1 MIFGIGGNPPFIGFR
16 AHLFPVAVFRLRAMR
31 MRLTAVSL
39 AVLLAALLVAAGA
52 GAAMVGIYRNGMATT
67 AQRAQLVK
75 LSGRSCARGGSEQA
89 LRITIGKRTSGCSY
103 RTPVLG
109 RDLEVS
115 ASERLSSAT
124 PKGLQRK
131 VFLGLVLR
139 TGGGAG
145 YQLAVYPAQ
154 QKVQLRKSLP
164 GGKVEYLAIAKAQSA
179 VKGLDKANDLRFSAI
194 NVASGPEKG
203 QCHLLAYVGGKLV
216 AEATDP
222 GAAELSGGFSGVAIG
237 SASNATGTVAS
248 VDNVVV
254 RVPSPF

>member
-1 MIFGIGGNPPFIGFR
+1 MKVRF
-16 AHLFPVAVFRLRAMR
+16 
-31 MRLTAVSL
+31 TAVSL
-39 AVLLAALLVAAGA
+39 AVLLTAPAFAAGA
-52 GAAMVGIYRNGMATT
+52 GAAVVGIYSNPMTTT

-103 RTPVLG
+103 RTPVVG
-109 RDLEVS
+109 RDLEIA
-115 ASERLSSAT
+115 ASERLLSAT

-131 VFLGLVLR
+131 VFLGLILR

-154 QKVQLRKSLP
+154 QKVQLRKNLP
-164 GGKVEYLAIAKAQSA
+164 GGKVKYLAIARSQSS
-179 VKGLDKANDLRFSAI
+179 VQGLNRANDLRLSAI
-194 NVASGPEKG
+194 DVASGPEKG

-222 GAAELSGGFSGVAIG
+222 GAAELSGGASGVAIG
-237 SASNATGTVAS
+237 SASNANGAVAS
-248 VDNVVV
+248 VDDVMV

>member
-1 MIFGIGGNPPFIGFR
+1 
-16 AHLFPVAVFRLRAMR
+16 MR
-31 MRLTAVSL
+31 MRLTAALL
-39 AVLLAALLVAAGA
+39 AVLATALVVVAGA
-52 GAAMVGIYRNGMATT
+52 GAAMVGIYRNPMTTT

-75 LSGRSCARGGSEQA
+75 LTGRSCARGGSEQA

-103 RTPVLG
+103 RTPVVG
-109 RDLEVS
+109 RDLEIS
-115 ASERLSSAT
+115 ASERLLSST
-124 PKGLQRK
+124 PKSLQRK

-154 QKVQLRKSLP
+154 QKVQLRKNLP
-164 GGKVEYLAIAKAQSA
+164 GGKVKYLAIAKSQSA
-179 VKGLDKANDLRFSAI
+179 VLGLDKANDLRFSAI

-203 QCHLLAYVGGKLV
+203 QCHLLAYAGGKLV

-222 GAAELSGGFSGVAIG
+222 EASELSGGASGVAIG
-237 SASNATGTVAS
+237 SASNATGAVAG
-248 VDNVVV
+248 VDDVVV